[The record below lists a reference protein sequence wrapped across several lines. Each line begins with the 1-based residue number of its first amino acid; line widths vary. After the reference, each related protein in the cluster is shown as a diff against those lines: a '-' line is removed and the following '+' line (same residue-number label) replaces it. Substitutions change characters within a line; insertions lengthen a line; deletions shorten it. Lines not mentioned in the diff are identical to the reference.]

1 MWGVSQKSFT
11 FQWQNEGKIF
21 LSTTLEISQYL
32 SEGRVQYHILQLER
46 KKLSSYNSY

>member
-1 MWGVSQKSFT
+1 MWRVSQESFT

-21 LSTTLEISQYL
+21 VSTTLEISQYYL
-32 SEGRVQYHILQLER
+32 KVVQYHILQLER